1 MSGRKQVNV
10 KQRILVLAPHPDDE
24 ILGAGGTIARAA
36 AEEAEIFVAVLT
48 KGYPPRYSEEF
59 DAQTRGQV
67 LNAHAVLGVTETTM
81 LSLPSAGVDMIP
93 QHEVNAELE
102 NLFQQFNPDVVYM
115 PFIGDIHR
123 DHQLFAHS
131 TMVASRPFAPTAPTT
146 IYAYETL
153 SETNWNAPYLTPG
166 FIPNVFVDIT
176 DYLDVKLRAMT
187 CVKTQLK
194 KFPHERS
201 LEALE
206 ALAKL
211 RGASIH
217 RPAAEAFV
225 LIRQIR

>member
-24 ILGAGGTIARAA
+24 ILGAGGTMARAA
-36 AEEAEIFVAVLT
+36 ADGAEIFVAVLT
-48 KGYPPRYSEEF
+48 KGYPPHYSEDF
-59 DAQTRGQV
+59 DAQTRAQV
-67 LNAHAVLGVTETTM
+67 LDAHEILGVKETTM
-81 LSLPSAGVDMIP
+81 LSLPTAGVDTVP
-93 QHEVNAELE
+93 QQEVNAELDK
-102 NLFQQFNPDVVYM
+102 LFQQFKPDVVYM
-115 PFIGDIHR
+115 PFLGDVHC
-123 DHQLFAHS
+123 DHQLLAQS
-131 TMVASRPFAPTAPTT
+131 TLVASRPFIPTAPST
-146 IYAYETL
+146 IYAYETM

-166 FIPNVFVDIT
+166 FIPNVFVDIS

-194 KFPHERS
+194 EFPHERS

-206 ALAKL
+206 SLAKL

-225 LIRQIR
+225 LVRQIR